1 MWIAESSYRLL
12 KSVCVVAAVIAGKT
26 DSFHWLLKLLL
37 TRRKPENNLL

>member
-1 MWIAESSYRLL
+1 MWIAESNYRLP
-12 KSVCVVAAVIAGKT
+12 KSVCIVAVVTAGKT